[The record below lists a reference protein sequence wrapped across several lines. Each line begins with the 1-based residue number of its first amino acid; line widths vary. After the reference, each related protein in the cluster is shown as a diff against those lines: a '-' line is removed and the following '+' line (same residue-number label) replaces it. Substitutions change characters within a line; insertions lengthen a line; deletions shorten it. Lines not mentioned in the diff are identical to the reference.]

1 MFHWKITWLSKNI
14 YFVISMYCISES
26 SHIIIEYGVFF
37 TFTLD
42 RTQITAQFLKRAMK
56 FLQQTSVWSCFFTR
70 AVSSVSVVFRVCLS
84 DLSDRFEGFDKL
96 SKEWHSLGGGEKKQD
111 WASVDGTFLR
121 ATLHVCGR
129 VSLHRDSMMNDSTL
143 SALDNVKTLVHEHQL
158 PRRNG
163 NRDGPSLWRRRRRSW
178 ITRLLTVD
186 LWHTCSKVGHN
197 LGHLKNKTL
206 KIAKYWTHSY
216 HRRI

>member
-1 MFHWKITWLSKNI
+1 
-14 YFVISMYCISES
+14 MYCISES

-96 SKEWHSLGGGEKKQD
+96 SKEWHSLGGGK
-111 WASVDGTFLR
+111 
-121 ATLHVCGR
+121 
-129 VSLHRDSMMNDSTL
+129 
-143 SALDNVKTLVHEHQL
+143 
-158 PRRNG
+158 
-163 NRDGPSLWRRRRRSW
+163 
-178 ITRLLTVD
+178 
-186 LWHTCSKVGHN
+186 
-197 LGHLKNKTL
+197 KNKIERPSMELFFEPRCTYAAAYPF
-206 KIAKYWTHSY
+206 IA
-216 HRRI
+216 IQ